1 VADVDQAPVSI
12 TLIQPG
18 AADVTYPHPGRAQMY
33 AGPGSAAPVLDPM
46 LVAQAILR
54 AATEGAREVR
64 VDQGRLPRP
73 GLDVAAMV
81 PAARP
86 MAKHA

>member
-1 VADVDQAPVSI
+1 VDQAPVSI
-12 TLIQPG
+12 TLIQP
-18 AADVTYPHPGRAQMY
+18 A
-33 AGPGSAAPVLDPM
+33 LDPM

-64 VDQGRLPRP
+64 VAQDRLPRP
-73 GLDVAAMV
+73 GLEVAAMA